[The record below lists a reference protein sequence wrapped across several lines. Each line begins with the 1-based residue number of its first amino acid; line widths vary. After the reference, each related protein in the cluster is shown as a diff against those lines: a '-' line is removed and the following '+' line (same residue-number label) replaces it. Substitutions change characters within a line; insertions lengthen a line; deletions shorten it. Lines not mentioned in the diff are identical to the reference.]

1 MQHIST
7 FQIYATLVVMTI
19 PIAFLEVP
27 KRQLVS
33 LGNNA
38 WIAVV
43 LSLLP
48 GLLILF
54 MYLFI
59 IRRSQTPF
67 PAMLEEH
74 FGSVAGRILQMFYFV
89 IELGIAAFGI
99 RLFVEF
105 VETNVLPGTPISA
118 YIVLLL
124 LVCFPALKSG
134 LQTFVRTF
142 EIIVIAGLPLTM
154 FILALGLS
162 QPLNPEN
169 LLPLQTMSLRD
180 LVVATASTSII
191 LARGFII
198 LLLGKLVTDWSGVR
212 RAVIGALLTYIMVMA
227 VTVVLSLLMFSAST
241 ARTLVFPTFT
251 IIRSIEIGQFIQ
263 NIDIIFIGIWIMG
276 MFATTTGTWY
286 ISLLSL
292 QQALRLSSY
301 RFLIA
306 PTALIL
312 GISSI
317 TMAENIL
324 EVQILSSVIIPF
336 LYGLALFVIPLVI
349 FLLVLFKPEASN
361 QPAKSITVQN
371 LD

>member
-1 MQHIST
+1 
-7 FQIYATLVVMTI
+7 
-19 PIAFLEVP
+19 
-27 KRQLVS
+27 
-33 LGNNA
+33 
-38 WIAVV
+38 
-43 LSLLP
+43 
-48 GLLILF
+48 
-54 MYLFI
+54 
-59 IRRSQTPF
+59 
-67 PAMLEEH
+67 
-74 FGSVAGRILQMFYFV
+74 
-89 IELGIAAFGI
+89 
-99 RLFVEF
+99 
-105 VETNVLPGTPISA
+105 
-118 YIVLLL
+118 
-124 LVCFPALKSG
+124 
-134 LQTFVRTF
+134 
-142 EIIVIAGLPLTM
+142 
-154 FILALGLS
+154 
-162 QPLNPEN
+162 
-169 LLPLQTMSLRD
+169 MSLRD

-324 EVQILSSVIIPF
+324 EVQILSNIIIPF
-336 LYGLALFVIPLVI
+336 LYGLALFLIPLVI